1 LSIEREENRLLFE
14 GSYNF
19 RDLGGFETID
29 GFTTKYNLIF
39 RSDALHEM
47 TDADSEIFQNELKIT
62 TVIDMRTDNAI
73 QKEGLGKVINENI
86 KRIHIPLFSD
96 SDATE
101 WSQKE
106 RAPEEPAD
114 LVAFYIWV
122 MEKSGDQIVDVI
134 ENLIKTDDSVPA
146 VFHCFAGK
154 DRTGIIAAVVLSL
167 LNVHEDHIVD
177 DYAESHKYK
186 HKILE
191 RMKRSMTEENY
202 EKFPKELM
210 DAYPETLV
218 AVLQYINN
226 TYGSMKAYALSKG
239 LSNDS
244 IIRMKNLF
252 LE

>member
-1 LSIEREENRLLFE
+1 MCIERQENRLLFE
-14 GSYNF
+14 GSHNF
-19 RDLGGFETID
+19 RDLGGFQTID
-29 GFTTKYNLIF
+29 GLTTKYNLIF

-47 TDADSEIFQNELKIT
+47 TDADAEIFQNELKIQ

-73 QKEGLGKVINENI
+73 QKEGLGKAI
-86 KRIHIPLFSD
+86 KGNVNRLHIPLFSD
-96 SDATE
+96 SDANE

-106 RAPEEPAD
+106 RGPGELAD

-134 ENLIKTDDSVPA
+134 NNLIKTDDSFPA

-154 DRTGIIAAVVLSL
+154 DRTGIIAAVFLSL
-167 LNVHEDHIVD
+167 LNVHEDQIID

-191 RMKRSMTEENY
+191 RMKRSMTDENY
-202 EKFPKELM
+202 DKFPKELM
-210 DAYPETLV
+210 DAYPETLED
-218 AVLQYINN
+218 LLKYINE
-226 TYGSMKAYALSKG
+226 TYGSMHAYVLSKG
-239 LSNDS
+239 LLNDS
-244 IIRMKNLF
+244 IIRLKNLF